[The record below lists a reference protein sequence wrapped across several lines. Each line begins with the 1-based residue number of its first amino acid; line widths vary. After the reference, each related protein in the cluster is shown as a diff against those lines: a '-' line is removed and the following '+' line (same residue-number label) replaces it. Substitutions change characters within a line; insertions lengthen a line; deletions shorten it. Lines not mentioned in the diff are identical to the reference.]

1 MKKGIIKYIC
11 SLAAVVSV
19 LACSKGEVINEA
31 VDQNATVKNVA
42 VEATLP
48 SSSGEGILKAFTG
61 KENLIIRFTTADGK
75 VTGRTQSLKYESGE
89 GAKAVFSGNVAI
101 PDNAAKYTVYF
112 NNREV
117 TSTNF
122 LSSPTANHLDKQA
135 GTLDDAV
142 AHQIICATGDASS
155 LSSKVTAALAYKTSI
170 VKVVAT
176 FPEDAKLADDKGNP
190 VIPTVAISCNQLKD
204 IILEA
209 NEPSAASTRGDIVVN
224 ACSVD
229 PTAHK
234 ATAYF
239 AVWPESGVY
248 SSASLICKID
258 ATTYGADF
266 ELTSIEPGKSLVVAQ
281 EVETRAFNLWIP
293 DEEYYVENVRG
304 TVVKADEWIT
314 FNGGKIT
321 VAENKTGKIRVGNVE
336 FNNGTSYTFTQ
347 IGLNEFKGTYEFTSR
362 LFGGNNKPWCAAR
375 SLTGGTNDPGVI
387 TVVFDDAK
395 YGETLEDQD
404 GKKYTNQIGIS
415 GLHGDAVMDAT
426 VVIDYEAH
434 TAKLGLLLDAR
445 KAQATSES
453 NVAGNGYVCFLPEM
467 GTSTSTGWAS
477 PWNFVQADLDADPA
491 KDFLYL
497 WFDCDKEFQTFSWN
511 SFTNKQFNNRSKK
524 TAANC
529 IIGITCAVAKAEEAT
544 PANVYATY
552 NVIFQAN
559 VKNSSANP
567 MTFTR
572 K

>member
-19 LACSKGEVINEA
+19 LSCTKGEVVTEA
-31 VDQNATVKNVA
+31 VDQNASVKNVA

-48 SSSGEGILKAFTG
+48 ASSGEGMLKAFTG
-61 KENLIIRFTTADGK
+61 KENLNIRFTTADGK
-75 VTGRTQSLKYESGE
+75 VIGRTQSLKYESGE
-89 GAKAVFSGNVAI
+89 GAKAVFSGNVAV
-101 PDNAAKYTVYF
+101 PDNAAKYIVFF
-112 NNREV
+112 NNKEV

-122 LSSPTANHLDKQA
+122 LSAPTANHLDKQT

-142 AHQIICATGDASS
+142 AHQVMCSTGDVSA

-176 FPEDAKLADDKGNP
+176 FPKNTKLADKGKA
-190 VIPTVAISCNQLKD
+190 VDVSMAISCNQLKD
-204 IILEA
+204 VILESGDPA
-209 NEPSAASTRGDIVVN
+209 AASKRGDIVVN

-229 PTAHK
+229 TTALK

-239 AVWPESGVY
+239 AVWPEADVY

-321 VAENKTGKIRVGNVE
+321 VAENNTGKIREGKIE

-347 IGLNEFKGTYEFTSR
+347 IGVDEFKGTYEFTSK
-362 LFGGNNKPWCAAR
+362 LFGANNKPWCENRGLA
-375 SLTGGTNDPGVI
+375 GGTNDPGVI
-387 TVVFDDAK
+387 TLTFGDAK

-445 KAQATSES
+445 KAQVTSES

-497 WFDCDKEFQTFSWN
+497 WLDCDKEFKTFSWN
-511 SFTNKQFNNRSKK
+511 SFANKQFNNRSKK

-529 IIGITCAVAKAEEAT
+529 IIGITCAVAKSEEAT
-544 PANVYATY
+544 AANVYGTY

-559 VKNSSANP
+559 VKSTSTIP
-567 MTFTR
+567 MTFT
-572 K
+572 KK